1 MNNTFLFDESNLL
14 IGTNQT
20 HLNFTYIENPFA
32 QYFYL
37 SFFQTFILVF
47 LGELGD
53 QLFILMIILELKSQ
67 SPLT

>member
-37 SFFQTFILVF
+37 
-47 LGELGD
+47 
-53 QLFILMIILELKSQ
+53 
-67 SPLT
+67 